1 MKAYTDTFNLIA
13 NATSQMGVSIEEAT
27 EAFRQLAQIG
37 RDRSI
42 VDESTDLY
50 RRIDE
55 LEDNVYYLNN
65 KTDNQIVYNTNNI
78 DSVCDELTE
87 LKDIVNQLRSEM
99 DALTVKPKRNQ
110 HLEIFDRI
118 FDNSNYPFLEDNIFP
133 EIDFNINF

>member
-1 MKAYTDTFNLIA
+1 
-13 NATSQMGVSIEEAT
+13 MGVSIEEAT